1 MSTVKVD
8 KIEGSTGNQ
17 FQIPKGIAYSAN
29 VSGNVSVSR
38 SLAVGYTDGRVP
50 QANLEVKGNTYIT
63 GEVSVQDSSQQLYLR
78 PNSTSDHGWIINND
92 ATDGTLDF
100 TRRGGQN
107 VGPTNNV
114 RMAISQVG
122 DVGIGTVSPSAF
134 GGTTLDVFDEKTY
147 SALLVRSGARSME
160 IITSAQHSAAGMGTR
175 SNHDLNLLTNDTAQA
190 LLSTAGDLTLNSGS
204 LIFGA
209 ANEGVYLGV
218 TSATAANLLDDYE
231 EGTLTPA
238 FTSTS
243 ATFAYTTQGG
253 NYTKVGRMCLAT
265 FRLELDGNAP
275 GGTTSNSVFISGL
288 PFAIATLADT
298 YHGTSIGHYFGFD
311 LSTAGIMCCQLA
323 SSASTA
329 ELKVIGDNLGETA
342 VLASAAGSA
351 AQIRGQI
358 VYQTA

>member
-114 RMAISQVG
+114 RMAITQVG
-122 DVGIGTVSPSAF
+122 DVGIGTASPSAF
-134 GGTTLDVFDEKTY
+134 GGTTLHVLDEKSY
-147 SALLVRSGARSME
+147 SALIVSSGARSME
-160 IITSAQHSAAGMGTR
+160 MITSAQHSAAGLGTR
-175 SNHDLNLLTNDTAQA
+175 SNHDLLLLTNDTLRAK
-190 LLSTAGDLTLNSGS
+190 LDTAGDLTLNSGS
-204 LIFGA
+204 LIFGTA
-209 ANEGVYLGV
+209 SEGVYLGA

-231 EGTLTPA
+231 EGTWTATLTGSTTNPTSAVTATGQHYTKIGNTVYVTCAIAGVNTTGAAGGIRVTGLPFTPSPA
-238 FTSTS
+238 NQMTGDMSIHTGGTIVAGTANISPYFTSTYVAFYS
-243 ATFAYTTQGG
+243 SVTVAGWSEITHNATGAMWLYFSGTY
-253 NYTKVGRMCLAT
+253 KV
-265 FRLELDGNAP
+265 
-275 GGTTSNSVFISGL
+275 
-288 PFAIATLADT
+288 
-298 YHGTSIGHYFGFD
+298 
-311 LSTAGIMCCQLA
+311 
-323 SSASTA
+323 
-329 ELKVIGDNLGETA
+329 
-342 VLASAAGSA
+342 
-351 AQIRGQI
+351 
-358 VYQTA
+358 

>member
-29 VSGNVSVSR
+29 VSGNVSVTR

-114 RMAISQVG
+114 RMAVTQVG
-122 DVGIGTVSPSAF
+122 DVGIGTASPTSF
-134 GGTTLDVFDEKTY
+134 GGTTLDVFDETTY

-160 IITSAQHSAAGMGTR
+160 IITSATHGAAGMGTR

-231 EGTLTPA
+231 EGTWTGTIA
-238 FTSTS
+238 GSTS
-243 ATFAYTTQGG
+243 DPSSAVTVTCR
-253 NYTKVGRMCLAT
+253 YTKIGRVVHAAGNFAT
-265 FRLELDGNAP
+265 IDTTGAA
-275 GGTTSNSVFISGL
+275 GGVRITGL
-288 PFAIATLADT
+288 PFTVTSTEMTGNVGLFSRFTL
-298 YHGTSIGHYFGFD
+298 
-311 LSTAGIMCCQLA
+311 LSTCRNISPYVEGTTISFYQSVSEGGWSEILH
-323 SSASTA
+323 S
-329 ELKVIGDNLGETA
+329 
-342 VLASAAGSA
+342 AGS
-351 AQIRGQI
+351 GGYLYFS
-358 VYQTA
+358 VTYMTT

>member
-50 QANLEVKGNTYIT
+50 QANLGVKGNTYIT

-92 ATDGTLDF
+92 AADGTLDF

-114 RMAISQVG
+114 RMAITQVG
-122 DVGIGTVSPSAF
+122 DVGIGTASPSAF
-134 GGTTLDVFDEKTY
+134 GGTTLHVLDEKSY
-147 SALLVRSGARSME
+147 SALIVSSGARSME
-160 IITSAQHSAAGMGTR
+160 MITSAQHSAAGLGTR

-231 EGTLTPA
+231 EGTWTATLTGSTTNPTTPVTATGQTYTKIGNTVYVTCAIAGVNTTGAAGGIRVTGLPFTPSPA
-238 FTSTS
+238 NQMTGDMSIHTGGTIVAGTANISPYFTSTYVAFY
-243 ATFAYTTQGG
+243 ATFNQASWAEIQHNATGAMWLYFSGT
-253 NYTKVGRMCLAT
+253 YKV
-265 FRLELDGNAP
+265 
-275 GGTTSNSVFISGL
+275 
-288 PFAIATLADT
+288 
-298 YHGTSIGHYFGFD
+298 
-311 LSTAGIMCCQLA
+311 
-323 SSASTA
+323 
-329 ELKVIGDNLGETA
+329 
-342 VLASAAGSA
+342 
-351 AQIRGQI
+351 
-358 VYQTA
+358 

>member
-114 RMAISQVG
+114 RMAITQVG
-122 DVGIGTVSPSAF
+122 DVGIGTASPSAF
-134 GGTTLDVFDEKTY
+134 GGTTLHVLDEKSY
-147 SALLVRSGARSME
+147 SALIVSSGARSME
-160 IITSAQHSAAGMGTR
+160 MITSAQHSAAGLGTR

-231 EGTLTPA
+231 EGTWTAALEGT
-238 FTSTS
+238 TSNPSS
-243 ATFAYTTQGG
+243 AVTVTG
-253 NYTKVGRMCLAT
+253 NYTKI
-265 FRLELDGNAP
+265 GNMVYVTAAFANVDTTGAA
-275 GGTTSNSVFISGL
+275 GGVRVTGF
-288 PFAIATLADT
+288 PFTASPANQMTGNVTLHTVAIFT
-298 YHGTSIGHYFGFD
+298 G
-311 LSTAGIMCCQLA
+311 
-323 SSASTA
+323 
-329 ELKVIGDNLGETA
+329 TA
-342 VLASAAGSA
+342 VGNISPFYKGTVVYFYGSHSNAGWTAFTHSAGAG
-351 AQIRGQI
+351 RYLYFTGF
-358 VYQTA
+358 YMT